1 MAQDALAGAAPLW
14 DRLLRGYLRVSR
26 VAILATAMFM
36 FALMVGVNAV
46 NIGLRAFHQGD
57 IQWVQELSILAAM
70 WVYFAAY
77 ALIAKED
84 GYVRIEFLADILPIR
99 VGRFLQIFA
108 RLATIIFQATVFLFT
123 LWALKVVAVFETN
136 VLQWPEAMFYIPL
149 LVGAGDIVITEIIHT
164 VRALAGRIE
173 ERHRA
178 TTLVGTG
185 S

>member
-14 DRLLRGYLRVSR
+14 DRLLRGYSRVSR
-26 VAILATAMFM
+26 VRILATAMFM

-84 GYVRIEFLADILPIR
+84 GYVRIEFLADICRFASAVSFKSLRGSRRSSSRRPYFCSR
-99 VGRFLQIFA
+99 CGR
-108 RLATIIFQATVFLFT
+108 
-123 LWALKVVAVFETN
+123 
-136 VLQWPEAMFYIPL
+136 
-149 LVGAGDIVITEIIHT
+149 
-164 VRALAGRIE
+164 
-173 ERHRA
+173 
-178 TTLVGTG
+178 
-185 S
+185 